1 MSIMFNMIAYA
12 TFKERLAELGAVED
26 ELMPNELETYRSL
39 ALKYAEPATPE
50 ATDAICLD
58 VILRNVEI
66 RKGYDFDARTD
77 SGRVID
83 LPKVGRRGGE
93 T

>member
-12 TFKERLAELGAVED
+12 TFKERLDELGAVED

-66 RKGYDFDARTD
+66 RKGYDIDPATD
-77 SGRVID
+77 GGRVID
-83 LPKVGRRGGE
+83 LPRARRGGE